1 MNTGGVIKGGLLAG
15 LVINI
20 GEFVL
25 NGVLVAD
32 TWAGVLEMIGASQ
45 TGLDLATY
53 VVFGFL
59 IGIAGVWIYA
69 AVRPRLGPGPVTAVK
84 VGLVVWFF
92 AYLWQ
97 DVSFMTLNLFPED
110 LLLLSAFWT
119 LIETP
124 VAIAAGAWLCTEVE
138 TPT

>member
-1 MNTGGVIKGGLLAG
+1 MNTAGVIKGGLLAG

-32 TWAGVLEMIGASQ
+32 NWAGALEVLGGSQ

-69 AVRPRLGPGPVTAVK
+69 AVRPRLGSGPITALK

-92 AYLWQ
+92 AYL
-97 DVSFMTLNLFPED
+97 
-110 LLLLSAFWT
+110 
-119 LIETP
+119 
-124 VAIAAGAWLCTEVE
+124 
-138 TPT
+138 